1 MRRGRKIA
9 KVSMARKLAVGL
21 SWMWRKGLGIP
32 LLFTRESELVIMIE
46 VATEEM
52 HGSD

>member
-1 MRRGRKIA
+1 MGMWKLVLQQRRSNTGEHIGFL
-9 KVSMARKLAVGL
+9 VCIES
-21 SWMWRKGLGIP
+21 
-32 LLFTRESELVIMIE
+32 LLLTGDFELVIMIE